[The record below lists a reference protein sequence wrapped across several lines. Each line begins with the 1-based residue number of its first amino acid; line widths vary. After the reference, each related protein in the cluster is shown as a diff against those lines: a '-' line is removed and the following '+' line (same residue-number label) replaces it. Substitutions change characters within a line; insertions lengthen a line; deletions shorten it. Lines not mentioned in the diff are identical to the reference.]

1 MMDSRGKIIVA
12 ASFVVGLLCAGFVT
26 GPDLA
31 TPVVEPYFDLDEP
44 TATAAAAPAPAPT
57 RPAALHEHQ
66 RPAVGDLADLAAAL
80 ADRPP
85 ERLAL
90 ETSARSP
97 LTVVTAQAVPQPVSL
112 PIPPPV
118 PVPVPEPPNAATLQR
133 TSADSTETA
142 TRPDPVPTPAPVPSS
157 TETARLQAVVPSSPT
172 TAESTPGDDLKALVA
187 RVQQSRSAE
196 RLAAK
201 PNAAPTPAAPP
212 GAAPGTAPSGPP
224 AATASTKPAIA
235 PLPGESWT
243 DPDSINWADAAPER
257 QPTNLV
263 VPEAA
268 RRRGLFPER
277 RPEQRGLG
285 LGLGQRDAAGQQS
298 VLGGRLLDRLRG
310 DRRSLRMAD
319 AGASDETPHVGR
331 WPAPTRLNEQLRAA
345 TAATHPEVRAWAST
359 ALQHLDTVM
368 ASRGPADTT
377 ADETLLALG
386 DTARTAMT
394 MADGFTDPAVSA
406 DTRRLALAIER
417 RVAVWRAAAA
427 LCAETTRG
435 PEATAGRDIDL
446 QLAAGQTDAET
457 SRLLESLELFEVAP
471 TPMHAATIMSALA
484 AIRATSFSRAKDLG
498 KAVGDHYLAPNVRV
512 AVHQQF
518 VERMLPEATVDSGPM
533 QDFVLGRKVRGTR
546 TVEQSTSVRFLPD
559 PDEIRFELLVNGE
572 VDSRTVTESGPVA
585 IHTRGAASF
594 TVRKPVSL
602 STAGLTFGNAM
613 GRASNDSRV
622 AGIETNFDGV
632 PIMGPLMRN
641 IARSQVDESREE
653 AAREVNGK
661 IIVRACREVDQQ
673 AEPKFTEIAARIRAR
688 LWEPLVR
695 LGLDPQPVALET
707 TDTQAT
713 VRLRLAAATQ
723 LAAHT
728 PRPRAPAD
736 AMLSM
741 QVHQSTLNNTCE
753 RFALAGRSVEVQE
766 LIREVCGKLGVEP
779 RLPDDMPE
787 GVNITFAAEQPL
799 RVECREGLIHVRIA
813 LDAIESGRRNWY
825 DIVAHVAYRPKPTGL
840 QVALEREGPVQLS
853 GPNHQGRLEIPLRT
867 IFGKIFPKERPI
879 PLLPPTIVENPRL
892 ATVKAV
898 QTTCADGWFALAL
911 AEQPAVPARAAT
923 AVLPLPVKPA
933 LTR

>member
-1 MMDSRGKIIVA
+1 MMDSRGKSVVA
-12 ASFVVGLLCAGFVT
+12 ASFVFGLLCAGFVT
-26 GPDLA
+26 GPDLD
-31 TPVVEPYFDLDEP
+31 TPAVEPYFDLDEP
-44 TATAAAAPAPAPT
+44 GAAAEPALAPT
-57 RPAALHEHQ
+57 RPAATHECE
-66 RPAVGDLADLAAAL
+66 RPPVGDLAHLAAAL
-80 ADRPP
+80 ADQPP

-90 ETSARSP
+90 ETSGRSP
-97 LTVVTAQAVPQPVSL
+97 LAVVAAQAIPLPVS
-112 PIPPPV
+112 PPTYL
-118 PVPVPEPPNAATLQR
+118 PVPVPEPPIAATLQR
-133 TSADSTETA
+133 TSADVSETA
-142 TRPDPVPTPAPVPSS
+142 TMPDPVPAPAAVPSS
-157 TETARLQAVVPSSPT
+157 TEPERLQTVVPSSPP
-172 TAESTPGDDLKALVA
+172 TAAPAPGDDLKALVA
-187 RVQQSRSAE
+187 RVQQSRTSE

-201 PNAAPTPAAPP
+201 PGPAPTHAAAPP
-212 GAAPGTAPSGPP
+212 TAPVAAAGPP
-224 AATASTKPAIA
+224 AAAATTKPAIA
-235 PLPGESWT
+235 PLPGEAWT

-263 VPEAA
+263 MPEAA

-285 LGLGQRDAAGQQS
+285 LGIGQRDAAGQQP

-310 DRRSLRMAD
+310 DRRSVRMAD
-319 AGASDETPHVGR
+319 AGTSDETPHVGR
-331 WPAPTRLNEQLRAA
+331 WPTPTRLSEQLRAA
-345 TAATHPEVRAWAST
+345 TAATHPEVRGWAST
-359 ALQHLDTVM
+359 AVQNLDTVV

-377 ADETLLALG
+377 ADETLLTLG
-386 DTARTAMT
+386 DTARAAMT
-394 MADGFTDPAVSA
+394 MADGITDPAVSA

-435 PEATAGRDIDL
+435 PESTTSRDVDL

-457 SRLLESLELFEVAP
+457 SRLLEALEQFEAGP
-471 TPMHAATIMSALA
+471 TPAHAATITSALA
-484 AIRATSFSRAKDLG
+484 AIRATSFSRAKDLV

-546 TVEQSTSVRFLPD
+546 TVEQSTTVRFLPD
-559 PDEIRFELLVNGE
+559 ADEIRFELLVNGE

-713 VRLRLAAATQ
+713 VRLRLAASTQ

-892 ATVKAV
+892 AAVKAV
-898 QTTCADGWFALAL
+898 QATCADGWFALAL
-911 AEQPAVPARAAT
+911 AEQAAASAKAAT
-923 AVLPLPVKPA
+923 AALPLPVKPA